1 MAFTALPF
9 DIYRYQTC
17 FGDWYLYKSIC
28 SMLGRLMTLT
38 VISFNICRYQACL
51 GDWWLSLHGRSVR
64 DSCYWTVGRNT
75 GRLSWNCFRTNWR
88 PVSFT
93 ITTTRR
99 QGVKIIVNWFR
110 YLRDYLTLF
119 SLDSFATNVKSNR
132 ACYASSCYRAFYDV
146 IGLYSIL
153 FIIIISHRVWW
164 ISSYLS
170 VFKLIHTV
178 IVSLLCLDP
187 VSIGRVGG
195 YSQPGGYSGS
205 VGVFWWEHRGFR
217 QRGYDDGL
225 QSHSVHR
232 QHWQGQR
239 LVSRVSLF

>member
-1 MAFTALPF
+1 MAFTTRKKRKRQLLL
-9 DIYRYQTC
+9 DCRQKYR
-17 FGDWYLYKSIC
+17 
-28 SMLGRLMTLT
+28 TLVLELFPYELAT
-38 VISFNICRYQACL
+38 
-51 GDWWLSLHGRSVR
+51 SLLQHNNNQKARGQ
-64 DSCYWTVGRNT
+64 DYC
-75 GRLSWNCFRTNWR
+75 
-88 PVSFT
+88 
-93 ITTTRR
+93 
-99 QGVKIIVNWFR
+99 VNWFR

-178 IVSLLCLDP
+178 IVFLLCLDP

>member
-1 MAFTALPF
+1 MAFTTRKKRKRQLLL
-9 DIYRYQTC
+9 DCRQKYRTLVLELFPYELATSLLQHNNNQKARGQDYC
-17 FGDWYLYKSIC
+17 LLISL
-28 SMLGRLMTLT
+28 SERLLNA
-38 VISFNICRYQACL
+38 VQP
-51 GDWWLSLHGRSVR
+51 
-64 DSCYWTVGRNT
+64 
-75 GRLSWNCFRTNWR
+75 RL
-88 PVSFT
+88 
-93 ITTTRR
+93 
-99 QGVKIIVNWFR
+99 
-110 YLRDYLTLF
+110 
-119 SLDSFATNVKSNR
+119 FATNVKSNR
-132 ACYASSCYRAFYDV
+132 ACYALLCYRAFYDV

-239 LVSRVSLF
+239 LVSHVSLFYANST